1 MGFVLLYLKFDD
13 PNSAFTHTLN
23 NLRYYINSGI
33 VVLICSA
40 VVLLKPNR
48 NVVLLAFIA
57 TLPLNIALQLLM
69 PEMNYFV
76 RAFWVIIIGIFI
88 TVIGSMGKLNSLL
101 GLFQPADKY
110 SRNWGWVLAITLV
123 LLHIVFH

>member
-1 MGFVLLYLKFDD
+1 M
-13 PNSAFTHTLN
+13 
-23 NLRYYINSGI
+23 
-33 VVLICSA
+33 ICSA

-88 TVIGSMGKLNSLL
+88 TVIGSKGKLNSLL
-101 GLFQPADKY
+101 ALFQPADKY